1 MCWTFLLE
9 QRLTKPLPVSCHV
22 CGHGDQT
29 RTFGFWTFFISEQ
42 GESGFPSVE
51 FAVFLLTFWPG
62 SHLKPFQPNF
72 LCLCVSGWSVP
83 RWAIAVLV
91 CWFILKVNDICRIK
105 YSLLTWAWY
114 SSPASCGVTPM
125 KVGQLEGGVPGVEHA
140 EGVYGNICLSVH
152 HQKQHWVMVYSRHVK
167 LLSPCSC
174 VTTFMLTRRH
184 DQFKG
189 QRSILRDNDQFRG
202 QRSV

>member
-1 MCWTFLLE
+1 M
-9 QRLTKPLPVSCHV
+9 
-22 CGHGDQT
+22 
-29 RTFGFWTFFISEQ
+29 FF
-42 GESGFPSVE
+42 
-51 FAVFLLTFWPG
+51 FWPFDLEVIW
-62 SHLKPFQPNF
+62 SPFQPNF

-83 RWAIAVLV
+83 PMSNSSPGF
-91 CWFILKVNDICRIK
+91 WFTLKVNHICRIK

-152 HQKQHWVMVYSRHVK
+152 HQKQHCVMVYSRHVK

-184 DQFKG
+184 DRYKG
-189 QRSILRDNDQFRG
+189 QRSILRDNVRFKG
-202 QRSV
+202 QRLIWGTTIDLRDDWFKSFFTKCEIFYWQQLKPLFKS

>member
-1 MCWTFLLE
+1 MV
-9 QRLTKPLPVSCHV
+9 TKP
-22 CGHGDQT
+22 GHLGSEP
-29 RTFGFWTFFISEQ
+29 FISEQ
-42 GESGFPSVE
+42 GESSFPSVFFCPFDLE
-51 FAVFLLTFWPG
+51 VIWNPFNQTSCVCVFLVG
-62 SHLKPFQPNF
+62 
-72 LCLCVSGWSVP
+72 LCP
-83 RWAIAVLV
+83 PWAIAVLV

-152 HQKQHWVMVYSRHVK
+152 HHKQHCVMVYSRHVK

-184 DQFKG
+184 DQF
-189 QRSILRDNDQFRG
+189 RDNDRFKGRL
-202 QRSV
+202 V